1 MGLLDFLFGKTKCPQ
16 CGAKGART
24 SENRIRCPN
33 PSCQHFD
40 ATLGRGGRLRMGGT
54 RAPRRSDYSPVRAL
68 AILYRNFQ
76 SQEKTFTADKESL
89 QRKGNHIVAR
99 VAPTGEKI
107 ALSRDRIQNLSEV
120 EQALPQAAETA
131 RAGPTARERQVLS
144 YHKKYKSTS
153 PLYEKIR
160 AKYPD
165 W

>member
-1 MGLLDFLFGKTKCPQ
+1 V
-16 CGAKGART
+16 
-24 SENRIRCPN
+24 S
-33 PSCQHFD
+33 
-40 ATLGRGGRLRMGGT
+40 
-54 RAPRRSDYSPVRAL
+54 AL

-76 SQEKTFTADKESL
+76 GQEKTFTADKESL

-120 EQALPQAAETA
+120 EQALLQAAETA